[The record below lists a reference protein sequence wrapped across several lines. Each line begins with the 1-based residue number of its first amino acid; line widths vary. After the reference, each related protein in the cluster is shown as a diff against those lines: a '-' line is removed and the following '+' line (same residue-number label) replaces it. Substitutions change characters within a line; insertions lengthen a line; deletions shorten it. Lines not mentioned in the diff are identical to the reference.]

1 MRPRASCRRAGFT
14 LIEVLVSIGIIGVLA
29 GLTLPAVQS
38 AREAARRAQCANNLK
53 QIITATQTFAADQ
66 GGFPGSSLFRP
77 SDGRPVA
84 AMQCL
89 LLPYLEQRP
98 LSDSLNFTIPS
109 YYLADFP
116 PENATATAQTVA
128 VFLCPS
134 DPYTTAAPYGCN
146 SYRANL
152 GLGEEK
158 ITPPSD
164 SMPIAVEM
172 IWSGAF
178 IPTGR
183 PMPLAE
189 FTDGLSNTL
198 AFSEKKVSSGR
209 YDPSRDWI
217 NGGFVADSADAWV
230 ENCSHLYGEQGA
242 VLTSGR
248 SWLISGGR
256 CSTFFTSAPPNSPV
270 PDCGGADG
278 GGWGLFAARSYH
290 RGGVNAAL
298 ADGSVRWFSSGIAV
312 RTWRALGTR
321 KGGEVTAG
329 D

>member
-1 MRPRASCRRAGFT
+1 MRPPASCRRAGFT

-53 QIITATQTFAADQ
+53 QMIAATQTFAADQ
-66 GGFPGSSLFRP
+66 GGFPGSHFFRP
-77 SDGRPVA
+77 SGHSVA
-84 AMQCL
+84 SMQCM
-89 LLPYLEQRP
+89 LLPYLEQHP
-98 LSDSLNFTIPS
+98 LYDSLNFTIPS
-109 YYLADFP
+109 FYLANFP
-116 PENATATAQTVA
+116 PANTTAAAQTVA

-152 GLGEEK
+152 GSGESQ
-158 ITPPSD
+158 ITPPTD
-164 SMPIAVEM
+164 AMPMSVRTIF
-172 IWSGAF
+172 SGAF

-183 PMPLAE
+183 PMPLSE
-189 FTDGLSNTL
+189 FADGLSNTL

-209 YDPSRDWI
+209 YDPSRDWLSV
-217 NGGFVADSADAWV
+217 GHVEDSADAWV
-230 ENCSHLYGEQGA
+230 ETCSHLYDEQGA
-242 VLTSGR
+242 VLTAGR
-248 SWLISGGR
+248 SWLVPGGG
-256 CSTFFTSAPPNSPV
+256 CTTFFTSATPNSPV
-270 PDCGGADG
+270 PDCGAPFD

-298 ADGSVRWFSSGIAV
+298 ADGSVRWFSSGIAA

-321 KGGEVTAG
+321 KGGESTAG